1 MSLTIVRRLTNI
13 AQTGHTQP
21 EPWQMS
27 PTEKEDIGQPM
38 LNAQQ
43 TFDRTQIFGDDQYD
57 VGDIYNEEQI
67 ARLRL
72 DWGIDM

>member
-1 MSLTIVRRLTNI
+1 
-13 AQTGHTQP
+13 
-21 EPWQMS
+21 MS